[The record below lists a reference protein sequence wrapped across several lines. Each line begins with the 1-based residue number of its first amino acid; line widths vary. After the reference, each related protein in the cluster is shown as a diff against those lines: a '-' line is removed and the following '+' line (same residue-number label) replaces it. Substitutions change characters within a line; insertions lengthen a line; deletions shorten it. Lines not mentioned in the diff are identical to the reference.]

1 MARQMGDIYVLDGNL
16 SLIYI
21 IDTYKSCIW
30 ANRYYAVGDC
40 EVYLPARPE
49 LMGILV
55 KGNYLVRTDDDMV
68 CRIKRIEL
76 DTDSEN
82 GDYLIVTGKDSKDLC
97 DQRIIWTTMTCNG
110 NLETFIRTLVN
121 TSLINPSMPARKV
134 LKPDTTPLLSLG
146 TAAGFTDVLSEQVS
160 YKGLGEKIREYC
172 QKYGWGYK
180 VVLSGS
186 SLQWVLYKG
195 TDRTDSVFF
204 SDDYENLITTSYVDD
219 VQNMGNV
226 SLVGGEGEGSARSMS
241 TSGYAESTDRYEIF
255 VDAKDI
261 THIVSWSDLTTTYP
275 LESAGGQ
282 GYIVTSGDKYYY
294 NLRKLDIQIVD
305 ADQLAK
311 LQAQYP
317 SGTVV
322 TVDGVQYYRIT
333 NVTIADLPSQSPE
346 NTDNVTLMDVIYSVY
361 LLNRGYERL
370 AEYGEKITFAGTVE
384 PDVTFEYKKDYY
396 LGDIVT
402 VQNSYGITV
411 PVRIVEIIEVNDDN
425 GYSLQPKF
433 EYMS

>member
-1 MARQMGDIYVLDGNL
+1 MARQMGDVYVLDGNL

-40 EVYLPARPE
+40 EIYLPATPE

-76 DTDSEN
+76 DTDAEN
-82 GDYLIVTGKDSKDLC
+82 GDYLIVTGKDIKDLC
-97 DQRIIWTTMTCNG
+97 DQRIIWSTMTCNG

-180 VVLSGS
+180 VILSGS
-186 SLQWVLYKG
+186 SLQWILYKG

-261 THIVSWSDLTTTYP
+261 THIVSWLELTTTYP

-294 NLRKLDIQIVD
+294 NLRSLDIQIVD

-322 TVDGVQYYRIT
+322 TVDGIEYYRIT
-333 NVTIADLPSQSPE
+333 NVTVADLPSQNPA
-346 NTDNVTLMDVIYSVY
+346 NADNVTLRDVIYNVY
-361 LLNRGYERL
+361 LLNRGYEKL
-370 AEYGEKITFAGTVE
+370 AEHGETITFAGTVE

>member
-1 MARQMGDIYVLDGNL
+1 MGRKIRDVYVLDKNL

-40 EVYLPARPE
+40 EVYLPATPE

-55 KGNYLVRTDDDMV
+55 KGNYLIRTDDDMV

-76 DTDSEN
+76 DTDAEN
-82 GDYLIVTGKDSKDLC
+82 GDYLIVTGKDIKDLC
-97 DQRIIWTTMTCNG
+97 DQRIIWNTMTCNG
-110 NLETFIRTLVN
+110 NLEIFIRTLVN

-134 LKPDTTPLLSLG
+134 LKPDATPLLSLG
-146 TAAGFTDVLSEQVS
+146 TPAGFTDVLSEQVS

-180 VVLSGS
+180 MVMSGS
-186 SLQWVLYKG
+186 ALQWILYKG

-204 SDDYENLITTSYVDD
+204 SDEYENLITTSYVDD
-219 VQNMGNV
+219 DSNLGNV
-226 SLVGGEGEGSARSMS
+226 SLVGGEGEGSSRSMA
-241 TSGYAESTDRYEIF
+241 TSGYAESTERYELFI
-255 VDAKDI
+255 DAKDL
-261 THIVSWSDLTTTYP
+261 THTVTWSDLTNTYP

-282 GYIVTSGDKYYY
+282 GYIVTSGDKNYY
-294 NLRKLDIQIVD
+294 NLRRLDIQIVD

-317 SGTVV
+317 SGSIV
-322 TVDGVQYYRIT
+322 TVDGVQYYRIA
-333 NVTIADLPSQSPE
+333 NVTVADLPSQSPA
-346 NTDNVTLMDVIYSVY
+346 NADNVTLRDVIYSVY
-361 LLNRGYERL
+361 LINRGYEKL
-370 AEYGEKITFAGTVE
+370 AEHGETITFAGTVE
-384 PDVTFEYKKDYY
+384 PDVTFEYKKDYF

-411 PVRIVEIIEVNDDN
+411 PVRIVEIIEVDDDN

>member
-1 MARQMGDIYVLDGNL
+1 MARQMGDVYVLDGNL

-40 EVYLPARPE
+40 EVYLPATPE

-76 DTDSEN
+76 DTDAEN
-82 GDYLIVTGKDSKDLC
+82 GDYLIVTGKDIKDLC

-110 NLETFIRTLVN
+110 NLESFIRKLVN

-134 LKPDTTPLLSLG
+134 LKPNGTPLLSLG
-146 TAAGFTDVLSEQVS
+146 ASAGFTDVLSEQVS

-180 VVLSGS
+180 MVMSGS
-186 SLQWVLYKG
+186 ALQWILYKG

-204 SDDYENLITTSYVDD
+204 SDEYENLITTSYVDD
-219 VQNMGNV
+219 DSNLGNV
-226 SLVGGEGEGSARSMS
+226 SLVGGEGEGSSRSMA
-241 TSGYAESTDRYEIF
+241 TSGYAESTERYEIF
-255 VDAKDI
+255 IDAKDI
-261 THIVSWSDLTTTYP
+261 THTVTWSDLTNTYP

-322 TVDGVQYYRIT
+322 TVDGVQYYRIQ
-333 NVTIADLPSQSPE
+333 NVTVADLPSQNPA
-346 NTDNVTLMDVIYSVY
+346 NADNVTLRDVIYNVY
-361 LLNRGYERL
+361 LLNRGYEKL
-370 AEYGEKITFAGTVE
+370 AEHGETITFAGTVE
-384 PDVTFEYKKDYY
+384 PDVTFEYKKDYF

>member
-1 MARQMGDIYVLDGNL
+1 MGRKIRDVYVLDKNL

-40 EVYLPARPE
+40 EVYLPATPE

-55 KGNYLVRTDDDMV
+55 KGNYLIRTDDDMV

-76 DTDSEN
+76 DTDAEN
-82 GDYLIVTGKDSKDLC
+82 GDYLIVTGKDIKDLC
-97 DQRIIWTTMTCNG
+97 DQRIIWNTMTCNG
-110 NLETFIRTLVN
+110 NLEIFIRTLVN

-134 LKPDTTPLLSLG
+134 LKPDATPLLSLG
-146 TAAGFTDVLSEQVS
+146 TPAGFTDVLSEQVS

-180 VVLSGS
+180 MVMSGS
-186 SLQWVLYKG
+186 ALQWILYKG

-204 SDDYENLITTSYVDD
+204 SDEYENLITTSYVDD
-219 VQNMGNV
+219 DSNLGNV
-226 SLVGGEGEGSARSMS
+226 SLVGGEGEGSSRSMA
-241 TSGYAESTDRYEIF
+241 TSGYAESTERYELFI
-255 VDAKDI
+255 DAKDL
-261 THIVSWSDLTTTYP
+261 THTVTWSDLTNTYP

-282 GYIVTSGDKYYY
+282 GYIVTSGDKNYY
-294 NLRKLDIQIVD
+294 NLRRLDIQIVD

-317 SGTVV
+317 SGSIV

-333 NVTIADLPSQSPE
+333 NVTVADLPSQSPA
-346 NTDNVTLMDVIYSVY
+346 NADNVTLRDVIYSVY
-361 LLNRGYERL
+361 LINRGYEKL
-370 AEYGEKITFAGTVE
+370 AEHGETITFAGTVE
-384 PDVTFEYKKDYY
+384 PDVTFEYKKDYF

-411 PVRIVEIIEVNDDN
+411 PVRIVEIIEVDDDN